1 MKLFAFL
8 RYKTNANELCVIR
21 EGGWIID
28 ACWIDYEDLFLVHP
42 KIADKEVKKD
52 EWDYLPVV
60 NENNAKKNI
69 QDYIPKDVIIKIQKP
84 QRDIKKRKDFS
95 FLDEDN

>member
-28 ACWIDYEDLFLVHP
+28 AC
-42 KIADKEVKKD
+42 
-52 EWDYLPVV
+52 
-60 NENNAKKNI
+60 
-69 QDYIPKDVIIKIQKP
+69 
-84 QRDIKKRKDFS
+84 
-95 FLDEDN
+95 